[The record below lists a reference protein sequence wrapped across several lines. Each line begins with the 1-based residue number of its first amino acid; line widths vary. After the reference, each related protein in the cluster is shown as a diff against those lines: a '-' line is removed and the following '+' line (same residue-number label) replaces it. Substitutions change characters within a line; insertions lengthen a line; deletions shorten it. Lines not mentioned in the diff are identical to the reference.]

1 MLTGPAAAQPHYAL
15 PGAAV
20 RESPESLTFRYEGER
35 YSYAAGLGWLNLD
48 TGLSAPV
55 TENAQVYLEDDVL
68 DALGVALPRL
78 RGVRSSGGGTVR
90 VVFDFGAL
98 DAARLEPLRQTGT
111 LTPERPLR
119 LRLPPLLVARTLR
132 ERLEGFTL
140 RVTDGANRAT
150 GADATILQLAG
161 PTARYTAFPLANPT
175 RLVVDLRADPGSADA
190 MLDAQENLLSRLVRP
205 REGVRELG
213 GGVTLR
219 SFNTPTV
226 AGSSR
231 VDLVE
236 IAPNRG
242 RFRVEG
248 GSYDLRTPSEL
259 TGAALV
265 GLNASYFD
273 PESGRSIGFLKG
285 RGGLESLPSRGRAA
299 IGFGFGDPVVGRPEG
314 TLVVTVTSGT
324 GASGLSDRVLNSDRT
339 SSNRARRLELDL
351 HEERVTLHTAPG
363 AWVGSPRQGAVVV
376 SVAGRVLEK
385 KVGPRR
391 VPTGGFV
398 LSYLP
403 EVRAL
408 ALVDAGDAVAY
419 RLETRPSIWRFVPEA
434 VEAGPLL
441 VADGRSAYHPGLEA
455 FDTRDRESNIN
466 RRTTR
471 AALGVRADGTV
482 LLLVATELTAAELVP
497 LFLRLGAE
505 DALQLDSG
513 GSSTLV
519 VGGEVINRPAL
530 LQRRVATVITYT
542 PLSAAAL
549 TRRVRE

>member
-48 TGLSAPV
+48 AGLSAPL
-55 TENAQVYLEDDVL
+55 TENDLLYLEDDVL
-68 DALGVALPRL
+68 DALSVGLPRL
-78 RGVRSSGGGTVR
+78 EGVRSRRGGTIR

-98 DAARLEPLRQTGT
+98 DASELEPLRQTGT

-132 ERLEGFTL
+132 ERLEGFRL
-140 RVTDGANRAT
+140 RVA
-150 GADATILQLAG
+150 ADADTTVLQLAG
-161 PTARYTAFPLANPT
+161 PTARYTSFPLANPT
-175 RLVVDLRADPGSADA
+175 RLVVDLRADPGAADA
-190 MLDAQENLLSRLVRP
+190 RLDAQENVLSRLVRP

-219 SFNTPTV
+219 SFSIPTV
-226 AGSSR
+226 AGNSH

-285 RGGLESLPSRGRAA
+285 QGELESLPSRNRAA
-299 IGFGFGDPVVGRPEG
+299 VGFGFGDPVVGRPEG
-314 TLVVTVTSGT
+314 TLEVTVTSGT
-324 GASGLSDRVLNSDRT
+324 GTLV
-339 SSNRARRLELDL
+339 SSNRGLNDSLYGGLDDRVRRLELGL
-351 HEERVTLHTAPG
+351 IEERVTLHTVPG

-376 SVAGRVLEK
+376 SAAGRVLENM
-385 KVGPRR
+385 VGPRR
-391 VPTGGFV
+391 VPAGGFV

-408 ALVDAGDAVAY
+408 ARINAGDTVAY
-419 RLETRPSIWRFVPEA
+419 QLQTRPSIWRFVPEA

-441 VADGRSAYHPGLEA
+441 VANGWSAYRPGLEA
-455 FDTRDRESNIN
+455 FDTRGRESNIN

-519 VGGEVINRPAL
+519 VGGEVVNRPAL

-549 TRRVRE
+549 TRRGWE

>member
-1 MLTGPAAAQPHYAL
+1 M
-15 PGAAV
+15 
-20 RESPESLTFRYEGER
+20 
-35 YSYAAGLGWLNLD
+35 
-48 TGLSAPV
+48 
-55 TENAQVYLEDDVL
+55 L
-68 DALGVALPRL
+68 DALGVTLPRL
-78 RGVRSSGGGTVR
+78 TGVRSSGGGTVR
-90 VVFDFGAL
+90 LVFDFGVL
-98 DAARLEPLRQTGT
+98 DASRLEPLRQTGT

-119 LRLPPLLVARTLR
+119 LRLPPLLVAQTLR

-140 RVTDGANRAT
+140 RVVSGADGANAT
-150 GADATILQLAG
+150 VLQLGG

-175 RLVVDLRADPGSADA
+175 RLVVDLSADPGAADA
-190 MLDAQENLLSRLVRP
+190 LLDAQEGLLSRLARP

-219 SFNTPTV
+219 AFSTPTV
-226 AGSSR
+226 AGSSH

-242 RFRVEG
+242 RFRIEG

-273 PESGRSIGFLKG
+273 PESGRSIGLLKG
-285 RGGLESLPSRGRAA
+285 RGGLESLPSRNRAA
-299 IGFGFGDPVVGRPEG
+299 VGFGFGDPVVGRPEG
-314 TLVVTVTSGT
+314 TLEVTITSGADSSAT
-324 GASGLSDRVLNSDRT
+324 GILVSDNPI
-339 SSNRARRLELDL
+339 SSNPVSNTSVRRLELGL
-351 HEERVTLHTAPG
+351 KQERVTLHTVPG

-376 SVAGRVLEK
+376 SAVGRVLEN

-398 LSYLP
+398 LSYQP
-403 EVRAL
+403 EVRSL
-408 ALVDAGDAVAY
+408 AHIDAGDTVAY
-419 RLETRPSIWRFVPEA
+419 RLQTRPSIWRFVPEA

-441 VADGRSAYHPGLEA
+441 VSGGQSAYRPGLEA
-455 FDTRDRESNIN
+455 FDTHDRESNIN

-519 VGGEVINRPAL
+519 VGGRVINRPAL